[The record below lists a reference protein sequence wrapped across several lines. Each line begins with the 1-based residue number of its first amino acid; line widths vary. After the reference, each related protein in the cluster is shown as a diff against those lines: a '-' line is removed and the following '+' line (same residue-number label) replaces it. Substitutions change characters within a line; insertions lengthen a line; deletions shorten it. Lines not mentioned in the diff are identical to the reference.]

1 VTEDRLHEAIKA
13 IDAANADDPN
23 EIVVTGESRPKELAH
38 AELVSQWVR
47 RLDADPSEALLLAAR
62 AHHLR
67 RWTIPRDSY
76 PRDRP
81 GYLKWRKAL
90 HEQHAREVAVI
101 LDEVGYDTETIQRV
115 QDIVRKRRLG
125 KDSEVQVLEDALC
138 LVFIETQLADLAQ
151 KVEPEKMPGIIEK
164 TAKKMSPRAIEL
176 AMELDVGPEE
186 RELLKSVLSD

>member
-1 VTEDRLHEAIKA
+1 VTEDRLAEAIKA

-23 EIVVTGESRPKELAH
+23 EIVIAGESRPKELAH
-38 AELVSQWVR
+38 AELVTEWVR
-47 RLDADPSEALLLAAR
+47 KLEADPSEALLLAAR

-76 PRDRP
+76 RRDRP

-101 LDEVGYDTETIQRV
+101 LAEVGYDTATIERV
-115 QDIVRKRRLG
+115 QDVVRKRRLG
-125 KDSEVQVLEDALC
+125 KDPEVQVLEDALC
-138 LVFIETQLADLAQ
+138 LVFIETQLVDLAQ
-151 KVEPEKMPGIIEK
+151 RLDADKMPGIIEK

-176 AMELDVGPEE
+176 AMELDVGAEE
-186 RELLKSVLSD
+186 RALLEGVLSK